1 MANLQFFGMI
11 INGQEVPAGDGKTFQ
26 SFDPATMQ
34 AWAEFP
40 EAGERDVMAAV
51 QGAHQAQTT
60 GPWADMTPTQRGKC
74 LYRLA
79 DALAEQAE
87 EIGRLE
93 SRDTGKLLKETA
105 WQATYIA
112 DYLRYFGGAAD
123 KIHGQTLP
131 IDKPDMFVFTQREP
145 LGVVAAIIPWNS
157 QLFLSAT
164 KIGPALAAGNTI
176 VLKASE
182 HAPAPLIAFARLA
195 KIAGI
200 PDGVINVVTGY
211 GDRCGRTL
219 TSHPLVAKIAFTGG
233 PVAARHV
240 VCNSAQNFAA
250 VSLELGGKSPFIVF
264 NDADLDS
271 AVNASV
277 AGIFGASGQSC
288 VAGSRLLVQD
298 GIADAFLAKLTKI
311 AQNIRLGPP
320 TDPDSEMGPLCT
332 RAQIDHIEAQI
343 TKAVAQGGTI
353 LCGGKRAQGLGGL
366 YFQPT
371 IIECPGPDLDIVDTE
386 LFGPV
391 LAVQRFRD
399 EAMALTRANQSCH
412 GLAAGVFT
420 RNQACALRMS
430 RDLQAG
436 IVWINTYR
444 AISPIAE
451 FGGQKMSGYGREAG
465 LQALYDYSRAKTVWM
480 NMSDTPISNPFQP
493 R

>member
-1 MANLQFFGMI
+1 MADLQFFGMI
-11 INGQEVPAGDGKTFQ
+11 IDGQEVPAKNGATAQ
-26 SFDPATMQ
+26 SFDPATGQ
-34 AWAEFP
+34 PWAEFP
-40 EAGERDVMAAV
+40 EAGEADVEAAV
-51 QGAHQAQTT
+51 QAAHRAQTH
-60 GPWADMTPTQRGKC
+60 GPWAQMTPTQRGKH
-74 LYRLA
+74 LFALA
-79 DALAEQAE
+79 DALTAKAE

-123 KIHGQTLP
+123 KLHGDTLP

-182 HAPAPLIAFARLA
+182 HAPTPLLAFAKLA
-195 KIAGI
+195 KEAGL
-200 PDGVINVVTGY
+200 PDGVINVVTGQ
-211 GDRCGRTL
+211 GEPCGRAL
-219 TSHPLVAKIAFTGG
+219 TSHPLIAKVAFTGG
-233 PVAARHV
+233 PTAARHV
-240 VCNSAQNFAA
+240 VRNSAENFAS

-264 NDADLDS
+264 DDAALDN

-288 VAGSRLLVQD
+288 VAGSRLFVQRGVADEVLSRLVT
-298 GIADAFLAKLTKI
+298 IAKH
-311 AQNIRLGPP
+311 IRLGPP
-320 TDPDSEMGPLCT
+320 AEDATEMGPLCT
-332 RAQIDHIEAQI
+332 QAQIEHIEAQVA
-343 TKAVAQGGTI
+343 KAAAQGGKI
-353 LCGGKRAQGLGGL
+353 LCGGKRADREGL
-366 YFQPT
+366 YFEPT
-371 IIECPGPDLDIVDTE
+371 IIECPSADLEIVDTE

-391 LAVQRFRD
+391 LAVQRFDGEEEVLR
-399 EAMALTRANQSCH
+399 LANQSVH

-420 RNQACALRMS
+420 ANHARAHRMS

-465 LQALYDYSRAKTVWM
+465 MQALYDYSRAKTVWM
-480 NMSDTPISNPFQP
+480 SLSEEPISNPFQP